1 LGTIGVKFPDK
12 NELKRFA
19 RNFVI
24 ERIDSLQKDV
34 MHCLQ
39 QPFAPFPAILYC
51 ISIIDLLGALCAGQ
65 VANRDPATGKKIFI
79 DTTTNS
85 KNYMQNYMGYTEQQG
100 DLIIQIFRHKL
111 VHLAQ
116 PRPIFS
122 YNNKVVTWQYDH
134 EHTSKHL
141 LIEDLP
147 SNTKRYVKSDWPIDI
162 DQMFTIGI
170 MQIMLDIRDSVL
182 RHGGYLDQLET
193 NTNKVLDNFEKAI
206 EETYRP

>member
-1 LGTIGVKFPDK
+1 LGTGSSEFLDK
-12 NELKRFA
+12 NELRRFA
-19 RNFVI
+19 RNFVV

-65 VANRDPATGKKIFI
+65 VANKDPTTGKRIPI

-85 KNYMQNYMGYTEQQG
+85 KNYMRNYMGYTEQQS

-116 PRPIFS
+116 PRPTFS
-122 YNNKVVTWQYDH
+122 YKNKVVTWEYVH
-134 EHTSKHL
+134 EHTSRHL
-141 LIEDLP
+141 LIQDLP
-147 SNTKRYVKSDWPIDI
+147 SDTKYYIKTDWSIGI
-162 DQMFTIGI
+162 DQKFTIGI
-170 MQIMLDIRDSVL
+170 MQMMLDIRDSIL

-193 NTNKVLDNFEKAI
+193 NTNTVLDNFEKAI
-206 EETYRP
+206 EETYEP